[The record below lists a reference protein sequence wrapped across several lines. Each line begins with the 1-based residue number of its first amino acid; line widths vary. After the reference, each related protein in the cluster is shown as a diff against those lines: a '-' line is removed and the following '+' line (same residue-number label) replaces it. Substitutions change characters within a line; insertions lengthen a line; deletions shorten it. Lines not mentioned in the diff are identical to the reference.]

1 MADDNDPGRT
11 RNAGVEVLSVDSITR
26 LTDRHVGQVVIAAS
40 HGGVYAGYCA
50 ARGRVRAAI
59 LNDAGVGR
67 ERAGIG
73 SLAYLAALGIAAATA
88 DSQ

>member
-1 MADDNDPGRT
+1 M
-11 RNAGVEVLSVDSITR
+11 
-26 LTDRHVGQVVIAAS
+26 VVAAS

-50 ARGRVRAAI
+50 ALGRVRAVI

-73 SLAYLAALGIAAATA
+73 SLA
-88 DSQ
+88 